1 LYLVIKEQS
10 KDVAAELGVIGIAA
24 QEVGGFIEVGLPAV
38 AKRIL
43 QMDRSS

>member
-1 LYLVIKEQS
+1 LYLLIKWQS
-10 KDVAAELGVIGIAA
+10 KNVALELGVIGIAA
-24 QEVGGFIEVGLPAV
+24 QDVGGLIKVGLPAV